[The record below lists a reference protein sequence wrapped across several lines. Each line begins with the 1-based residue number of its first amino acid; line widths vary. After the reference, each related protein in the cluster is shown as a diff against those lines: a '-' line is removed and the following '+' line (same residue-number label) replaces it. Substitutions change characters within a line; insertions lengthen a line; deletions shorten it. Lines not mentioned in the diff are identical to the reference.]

1 MKRLLL
7 LIILLVLPASSVFSE
22 QGNGAIAQDLAH
34 PEKRI
39 VTLPEQEASY
49 DLGFLWLDEVAS
61 ADFKLIRGEEPDL
74 YIASLSARTV
84 GIAATLTGNRQHRYE
99 SLMRLMPDGSFRSER
114 HLSQIEKRGIVRTK
128 VFQFDYE
135 KNEVGYQYSKNG
147 KLVDEKV
154 LSIDGEIFPSDV
166 LAIYFNLVAGVYGP
180 MEVGA
185 HYEVPAFSK
194 KGTGSITIDFLPSK
208 ERPKKSFFGSDLLI
222 CRVQVDQEIFDTK
235 DGVIFIGY
243 DGKRLPAR
251 GIVADILGIGDVR
264 GVMK

>member
-7 LIILLVLPASSVFSE
+7 LIIFLVLPASLIFSD
-22 QGNGAIAQDLAH
+22 QDNGAIAQVSVQ
-34 PEKRI
+34 PETR
-39 VTLPEQEASY
+39 VETLLTQDVSY
-49 DLGFLWLDEVAS
+49 DLGFLWLDEVAI
-61 ADFKLIRGEEPDL
+61 ADFKLTRGDAPDL
-74 YIASLSARTV
+74 YIASLSARTL

-114 HLSQIEKRGIVRTK
+114 HTSQIEKRGVIRTK
-128 VFQFDYE
+128 IYRFDYE
-135 KNEVGYQYSKNG
+135 KKEVGYQYSKNG
-147 KLVDEKV
+147 KMVDEKV
-154 LSIDGEIFPSDV
+154 LSIDGEVLPGDV
-166 LAIYFNLVAGVYGP
+166 LTIYFNLVAGVYGP

-185 HYEVPAFSK
+185 HYEVPAFNK

-208 ERPKKSFFGSDLLI
+208 ERPKKSFFGDDLLI

-235 DGVIFIGY
+235 DGVVFIGY
-243 DGKRLPAR
+243 NGKRLPER